1 MREVK
6 SDKFSWIDIKEPNA
20 DDALKI
26 QKKFALHP
34 LVVEEFSTPTL
45 RPKASEYGNCLYLA
59 IHVPLFD
66 IGNKTTYPGE
76 IDIVICENALIT
88 AHDTDI
94 YQLTEFFNELKISQK
109 KREQYMSQS
118 PGKLLHFI
126 MEMLLESCFPKLD
139 HISKKLDHIEEEI
152 FVGHEKDM
160 VFEISVAKR
169 DILNFR
175 RTMKPQKTVFESLAT
190 KNYALIEN
198 ELRPY
203 YQDLIGT
210 NIRIWNNLESAKETV
225 ESLEATNNSLLSNK
239 LDMTMKVLTIFSAIM
254 LPLTVYSSIMSMSV
268 NIPLHTSPLA
278 FWIHAGTMLI
288 IAAITFVIFKL
299 KKWL

>member
-1 MREVK
+1 MQEVK
-6 SDKFSWIDIKEPNA
+6 SNKFSWIDIKEPDA

-26 QKKFALHP
+26 QRKFSLHP
-34 LVVEEFSTPTL
+34 LIIEEFSTPTL
-45 RPKASEYGNCLYLA
+45 RPKASEYENCLYLA
-59 IHVPLFD
+59 VHVPLFN
-66 IGNKTTYPGE
+66 IENKTTYPGE
-76 IDIVICENALIT
+76 IDIVICNDALIT

-94 YQLTEFFNELKISQK
+94 YQLTEFFKELKASPK

-139 HISKKLDHIEEEI
+139 HISKKLDYIEDEI
-152 FVGHEKDM
+152 FAGNEKEM

-175 RTMKPQKTVFESLAT
+175 RTMKPQKTVFESLVT
-190 KNYALIEN
+190 KNYVLIEN
-198 ELRPY
+198 NLKPY

-210 NIRIWNNLESAKETV
+210 NIRIWNNLESLKETI

-239 LDMTMKVLTIFSAIM
+239 LDMTMKILTIFSAVL
-254 LPLTVYSSIMSMSV
+254 LPLTVYSNILAMSAQ
-268 NIPLHTSPLA
+268 IPFGNNPHG
-278 FWIHAGTMLI
+278 FWIHMGIMLI
-288 IAAITFVIFKL
+288 LGLITITVFKL